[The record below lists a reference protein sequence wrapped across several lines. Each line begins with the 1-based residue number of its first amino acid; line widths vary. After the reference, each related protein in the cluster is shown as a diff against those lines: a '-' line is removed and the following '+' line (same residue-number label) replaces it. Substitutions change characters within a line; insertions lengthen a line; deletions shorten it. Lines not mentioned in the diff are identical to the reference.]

1 MRSKTLSSSGLAALS
16 LRQQAKVQKKQVP
29 HPIPCSLETDVA
41 GHVPEL

>member
-1 MRSKTLSSSGLAALS
+1 MRSKTLSSSGLATLS
-16 LRQQAKVQKKQVP
+16 LRQQAKVQKQVP